1 MSATAAIA
9 RRLIAQAT
17 GPSAVTIWTWLV
29 TAPIAL
35 TVMSGLQYVT
45 GGPGAVVAVAAVE
58 HIAVGLLLIALW
70 LLLLVVPSTAR
81 AATVFAAFAVIGVLR
96 PLLFLGAGQLLHI
109 PVAAGNFGGRI
120 LINMVTTV
128 AMFSLIAVAVQLVR
142 DHTGVY
148 RRLRAAQEASAH
160 DAERAAERVRQ
171 LRHSAV
177 DAVLEQLESATSDAA
192 IQGIPPG
199 EAATLLRGLAEEV
212 VRPASHRIYD
222 EEITDPGDGVPADDG
237 TDLQPVRRREWIASV
252 FGAMQAAPPL
262 ALAVLFVLLVLPFG
276 IWQYG
281 VLFMLPPLACGFVV
295 LVGGNAVMV
304 PLVRSAPPALRLF
317 VVLVGY
323 ALVGVLLSAAS
334 ELMVRLLGADPRL
347 VWFEAATY
355 WVVAFAVAFVASLTA
370 RVRRD
375 QSELEAAI
383 QSNIRAA
390 AATRSA
396 LEHERA
402 GLARLLH
409 SGVQSEL
416 IAAALALGSGSGQD
430 ASAELRDVVDKI
442 RAELSAPRIEPEAAD
457 RIAVRHPVAVVHRRR
472 LGPVARTGKGGGGGR
487 RDLGGPRQRRAP
499 RRRHTGDSGGEPCA
513 AQRGLGARRV
523 GGCAV
528 VGEAGNRPAPARRTR
543 RGSAARE
550 RRPRR
555 ARRRHP
561 VGPAPVVTAVPARP
575 RAEPRSYL
583 RDYRTR
589 IRDQSGPGVLL
600 RDPNARDAPRP
611 RFSFPLTVSAISRRP
626 AVFVGSIHPH

>member
-457 RIAVRHPVAVVHRRR
+457 RIAALVESWGSAIPLRSSIGDVWDRLREPGRAEAVVDAISEGLANAVRHGDGTPVTLEVSPAPPNGVSVLVV
-472 LGPVARTGKGGGGGR
+472 
-487 RDLGGPRQRRAP
+487 
-499 RRRHTGDSGGEPCA
+499 SGGA
-513 AQRGLGARRV
+513 L
-523 GGCAV
+523 
-528 VGEAGNRPAPARRTR
+528 
-543 RGSAARE
+543 SS
-550 RRPRR
+550 
-555 ARRRHP
+555 
-561 VGPAPVVTAVPARP
+561 ARP
-575 RAEPRSYL
+575 GIGLLQLAERGEVAL
-583 RDYRTR
+583 RE
-589 IRDQSGPGVLL
+589 
-600 RDPNARDAPRP
+600 
-611 RFSFPLTVSAISRRP
+611 SAGRVEL
-626 AVFVGSIHPH
+626 AVAIP